1 MENLIHLK
9 YEEQGHILILS
20 LNRPEKSNAINTQLL
35 LDLNEALRRGANDG
49 KVRVVV
55 LMAEGKRFSVGAD
68 IDEIKGFTSPADHES
83 FFSLF
88 HNTLRRLESLP
99 KPTIAAIHGFALGGG
114 CELSLAA
121 DVRIAAEGACFG
133 LPEIKLGAL
142 PGAGGTQRLPRIV
155 GEAKALEMIFTG
167 DVIGAE
173 EGYRIGLLNKVV
185 PSAKLKDEAMD
196 LARRLEK
203 GPPLALRTAKLLV
216 KQGLKMELGAALEF
230 EIKSVSLLAATD
242 DQQEGFRAF
251 LEKREPRFVGR

>member
-1 MENLIHLK
+1 MENLVHLK
-9 YEEQGHILILS
+9 YERQGHALMLT
-20 LNRPEKSNAINTQLL
+20 LNRPEKSNAINKQLL
-35 LDLNEALRRGANDG
+35 LDLSKAFRRGANDE
-49 KVRVVV
+49 KVRVLV

-68 IDEIKGFTSPADHES
+68 IDEIKKFTSPADYES
-83 FFSLF
+83 FFRLF
-88 HNTLRRLESLP
+88 HNALGRLENLP

-121 DVRIAAEGACFG
+121 DIRIAAEGATFG
-133 LPEIKLGAL
+133 LPEIKLGTL

-155 GEAKALEMIFTG
+155 GETKALEMIFTG

-173 EGYRIGLLNKVV
+173 EGYRIGLVNKVV
-185 PSAKLKDEAMD
+185 PPEKLKDEAIG

-203 GPPLALRTAKLLV
+203 RPPIALRTAKLLV
-216 KQGLKMELGAALEF
+216 KQGLNMELGAALEF

-251 LEKREPRFVGR
+251 LEKREPRFLGR